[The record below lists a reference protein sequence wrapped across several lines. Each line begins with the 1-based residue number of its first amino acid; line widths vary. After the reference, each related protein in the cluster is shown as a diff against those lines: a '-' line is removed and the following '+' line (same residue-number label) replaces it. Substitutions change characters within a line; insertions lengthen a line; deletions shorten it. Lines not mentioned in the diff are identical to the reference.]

1 MLLLTSICMGKPRVL
16 DVKSTQRKGK
26 ERKENMSDSNKR
38 ARARKEFIE
47 KRVRLYDRV
56 GFA

>member
-1 MLLLTSICMGKPRVL
+1 MGKPRVL
-16 DVKSTQRKGK
+16 DVKSAQRKEK

-38 ARARKEFIE
+38 ARARKALIE
-47 KRVRLYDRV
+47 KRVRLFDRI

>member
-1 MLLLTSICMGKPRVL
+1 MGKPRVL
-16 DVKSTQRKGK
+16 DAKSTQRKGK
-26 ERKENMSDSNKR
+26 ERKENMSDSNIR